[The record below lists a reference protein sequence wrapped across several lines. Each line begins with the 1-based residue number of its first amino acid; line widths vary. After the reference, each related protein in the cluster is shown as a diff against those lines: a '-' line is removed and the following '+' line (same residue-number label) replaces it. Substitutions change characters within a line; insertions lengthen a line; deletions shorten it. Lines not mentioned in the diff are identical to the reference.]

1 MSTQFTWHGRRRDH
15 GVARAAHTGQHC
27 MLGAE
32 RLSAAFRRWDRNRT
46 LLHEKRRQL
55 AAAVAAH
62 QRGEGPDPV
71 WLSIELECI
80 DELCTELFAELMQV
94 ANEVDATREVWA
106 ALHSAQRE

>member
-1 MSTQFTWHGRRRDH
+1 
-15 GVARAAHTGQHC
+15 

-55 AAAVAAH
+55 AGAVAAH

-71 WLSIELECI
+71 WLSIEVDCI

-94 ANEVDATREVWA
+94 ANEVDATRELWA
-106 ALHSAQRE
+106 TLQGSSRE